1 MPCGCGKNKN
11 KAGNPT
17 TSNRVMVT
25 CPTCTEALRG
35 EDGVMYPVH
44 ETVVIVP
51 QYQVDL
57 WIEQG
62 HAIVSA

>member
-1 MPCGCGKNKN
+1 MCACEGKKP
-11 KAGNPT
+11 GNPT

-25 CPTCTEALRG
+25 CPTCTGSLLG
-35 EDGVMYPVH
+35 TDGVMYPVH

-62 HAIVSA
+62 YEIVSA